1 MYSMTKKY
9 KIKKT
14 PIHILLG
21 IICLFLI
28 VISIRLQSENKSL
41 EIVYPQEYTEFVEK
55 YATEYH
61 VDKNLIYAIIHQES
75 RFDPKAVSRANARG
89 LMQITEDTFE
99 WLKMRMKD
107 TDTEYDDL
115 FDPQTNI
122 KYGAYFLSLLKK
134 EFSVVSTQLAG
145 YNAGLNI
152 TKTWLNDKDYSKD
165 GKKLDNIP
173 YSETANYVKIVMYNY
188 KMYKKIY

>member
-1 MYSMTKKY
+1 MYSMTKKR
-9 KIKKT
+9 KIKKA
-14 PIHILLG
+14 PKKLLLG
-21 IICLFLI
+21 ILCLFLI
-28 VISIRLQSENKSL
+28 VISLRIESENKSL
-41 EIVYPQEYTEFVEK
+41 EIVYPQEYSEYVEE
-55 YATEYH
+55 YAAKYH

-75 RFDPKAVSRANARG
+75 RFNPDAISRANARG

-99 WLKMRMKD
+99 WLKMRMNDKE
-107 TDTEYDDL
+107 TVYDDL

-145 YNAGLNI
+145 YNAGMNI
-152 TKTWLNDKDYSKD
+152 TKTWLSDPLYSKD
-165 GKKLDNIP
+165 GKTLENIP
-173 YSETANYVKIVMYNY
+173 YAETANYVKIVMYNY